1 MRNKLVIIV
10 FSGFLLVFGL
20 GYIFNPQREFSE
32 MENHYLSIRPDF
44 TWKSYLKGEFTTD
57 FDSYTADQILGKDW
71 FVKSNVA
78 LNRAVGISEIN
89 QVFIGKDGYLIQDYQ
104 KPGDQLQKNLEYI
117 RAFAEENPD
126 VPMTMLLAPN
136 ASEIYPEKL
145 PALAETYSQETV
157 IGQAEE
163 VLSGSAEVVDPTK
176 ILKQHK
182 TEAIYYKTD
191 HHWTTLGAYYAY
203 EELCDNL
210 SLEPVPYEQYNQTV
224 LEPFYGSLYSKAPV
238 FDQEADQVNLLTNP
252 SGTYTVEYEEE
263 ARSSDTMYDMSY
275 AERKDKYAV
284 FFGGNYPVARIKSNG
299 VNTEKVLIIK
309 DSYAN
314 SLVPFLADQ
323 YREIHMLDLRYYHE
337 SVSEYIRENG
347 IERVIF
353 INNVDFIS
361 TDNNFLWL

>member
-136 ASEIYPEKL
+136 A
-145 PALAETYSQETV
+145 
-157 IGQAEE
+157 
-163 VLSGSAEVVDPTK
+163 
-176 ILKQHK
+176 
-182 TEAIYYKTD
+182 
-191 HHWTTLGAYYAY
+191 
-203 EELCDNL
+203 
-210 SLEPVPYEQYNQTV
+210 
-224 LEPFYGSLYSKAPV
+224 
-238 FDQEADQVNLLTNP
+238 
-252 SGTYTVEYEEE
+252 
-263 ARSSDTMYDMSY
+263 R
-275 AERKDKYAV
+275 R
-284 FFGGNYPVARIKSNG
+284 
-299 VNTEKVLIIK
+299 
-309 DSYAN
+309 
-314 SLVPFLADQ
+314 
-323 YREIHMLDLRYYHE
+323 
-337 SVSEYIRENG
+337 
-347 IERVIF
+347 
-353 INNVDFIS
+353 
-361 TDNNFLWL
+361 

>member
-20 GYIFNPQREFSE
+20 GYIFYPQREFSE

-44 TWKSYLKGEFTTD
+44 TWESYLKGEFTTD

-104 KPGDQLQKNLEYI
+104 KPGNQLQKNLEYI
-117 RAFAEENPD
+117 RAFAEKNSD

-145 PALAETYSQETV
+145 PVLAETYSQETV

-163 VLSGSAEVVDPTK
+163 MLFGSVEVVDPTE

-182 TEAIYYKTD
+182 AESIYYKTD

-203 EELCDNL
+203 EELCDTL
-210 SLEPVPYEQYNQTV
+210 SLEPILYENYNQNV
-224 LEPFYGSLYSKAPV
+224 LEPFYGSLYSKTPV
-238 FDQEADQVNLLTNP
+238 FNQEADQVNLLINP

-263 ARSSDTMYDMSY
+263 TRSSDTIYDMSY
-275 AERKDKYAV
+275 ADRKDKYAV
-284 FFGGNYPVARIKSNG
+284 FFGGNYPLVHIKSNG
-299 VNTEKVLIIK
+299 NCAERVLVLK

-314 SLVPFLADQ
+314 SLMPLLADQ
-323 YREIHMLDLRYYHE
+323 YQEIDMLDLRYYHE
-337 SVSEYIRENG
+337 DVSKYIREHG

-353 INNVDFIS
+353 IHNVDFIS